1 MMKKTYTQPTQKIV
15 LLKSRAHILTG
26 SDYKVNNYVVTDEDN
41 VGDTDLNVEMAL
53 SPSSI
58 FAYRAD
64 NSPGGAAGCRP
75 CSASR

>member
-41 VGDTDLNVEMAL
+41 VGDTEEN
-53 SPSSI
+53 
-58 FAYRAD
+58 
-64 NSPGGAAGCRP
+64 
-75 CSASR
+75 